1 MDDQALDEE
10 YVMTWMGLI
19 LADTTLFDDET
30 LVRAFKQLIE
40 HLEGHIDTFSTP
52 ARPRS
57 IGVLTCEGVWRAR
70 RDSNP
75 QPSDP

>member
-1 MDDQALDEE
+1 MDSQRLDEE

-40 HLEGHIDTFSTP
+40 HLEGHIDTFSHTS
-52 ARPRS
+52 A
-57 IGVLTCEGVWRAR
+57 
-70 RDSNP
+70 
-75 QPSDP
+75 